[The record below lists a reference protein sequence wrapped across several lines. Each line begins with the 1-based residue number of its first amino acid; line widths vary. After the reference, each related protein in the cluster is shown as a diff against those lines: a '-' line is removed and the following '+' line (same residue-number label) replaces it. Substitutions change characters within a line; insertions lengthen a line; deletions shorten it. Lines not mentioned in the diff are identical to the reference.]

1 MCHASQLVFET
12 VCVSCCQPRGS
23 EVLSGGGYCPRP
35 HLSRT
40 QPMQGR
46 KHAQATALV
55 VGVVVV
61 LLALLRAIGVVSFA
75 LVGISEDGSW
85 WGRLAHPFLHV
96 GVLHACLNVY
106 VFWQL
111 VFFFPLRLRHLLLAF
126 FVAVTCP
133 ASIALWSL
141 SLWHTAAA
149 SQVVGLSG
157 VVYVLLGWVV
167 PMVTRRWRFCL
178 SVMAWLIFGAL
189 VGTVAVGFHGYC
201 FLAGIGAKIINN

>member
-1 MCHASQLVFET
+1 
-12 VCVSCCQPRGS
+12 
-23 EVLSGGGYCPRP
+23 
-35 HLSRT
+35 
-40 QPMQGR
+40 MQGG
-46 KHAQATALV
+46 KHAQATSLV

-61 LLALLRAIGVVSFA
+61 SLTFLRATGIVSFA

-96 GVLHACLNVY
+96 GVLHALLNVY

-111 VFFFPLRLRHLLLAF
+111 VFFFPFRLRHLLLAYLL
-126 FVAVTCP
+126 AVTCP
-133 ASIALWSL
+133 SQVALWL
-141 SLWHTAAA
+141 PQVWHADAA

-167 PMVTRRWRFCL
+167 PDVERRVRFCL
-178 SVMAWLIFGAL
+178 SVTAWMVFGAL

-201 FLAGIGAKIINN
+201 FLAGVGARIINN